1 MAQPHLRVRRITQVC
16 ADFSRKHWTDLRVLV
31 DLGSLE
37 GQFAMEF
44 ALKGA
49 QVVAI
54 EGREENNAKARAAA
68 VSKGLKNIQF
78 VTDDVRKLLWRALR
92 SILTS
97 LYVVESSTTCPEMT
111 AAG

>member
-1 MAQPHLRVRRITQVC
+1 MTEPHLRVRRITQVM
-16 ADFSRKHWTDLRVLV
+16 ADFPRKPWTDLRVL

-54 EGREENNAKARAAA
+54 EGREENNVKARAAA
-68 VSKGLKNIQF
+68 ASKGLKNIQF
-78 VTDDVRKLLWRALR
+78 VTDDVRNLSREHFGQ
-92 SILTS
+92 
-97 LYVVESSTTCPEMT
+97 YDVVFWNPPL
-111 AAG
+111 ARR